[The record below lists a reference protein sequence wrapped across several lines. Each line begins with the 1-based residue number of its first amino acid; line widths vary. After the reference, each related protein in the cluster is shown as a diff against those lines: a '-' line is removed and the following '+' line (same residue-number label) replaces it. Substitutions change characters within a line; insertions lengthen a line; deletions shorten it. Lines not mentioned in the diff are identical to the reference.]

1 MNVFYII
8 IKASFPCHYIFCLS
22 LMWYKK
28 KTNGWRYKIFLWRS
42 FHFRF
47 PLFFIA
53 FLCYIIMNAYIHSS
67 IIIHGSIG
75 LYGMVKILNR
85 RFQEDMFVKL
95 LLALSFR
102 KSNGLFVF
110 NTKKLL
116 PTDIL
121 SRKLK
126 SLIPF
131 NLTSFLRLFLLKVLP
146 HLQCW
151 IIIKQPRNCWL

>member
-8 IKASFPCHYIFCLS
+8 IKASFPFHYIFCVS
-22 LMWYKK
+22 LMWYQK
-28 KTNGWRYKIFLWRS
+28 KTNGLRRYKNILWRS

-53 FLCYIIMNAYIHSS
+53 FLRYITMNGYIHSS

-95 LLALSFR
+95 LLALSFPNR
-102 KSNGLFVF
+102 LVYLCLIQ
-110 NTKKLL
+110 KKLL

-126 SLIPF
+126 SLIPL
-131 NLTSFLRLFLLKVLP
+131 NLTSFLRLFFIESIATPFMLNNK
-146 HLQCW
+146 
-151 IIIKQPRNCWL
+151 